1 MRSQDFERIH
11 IEFCDYYKD
20 KSKGDR
26 EYYDWINALSL
37 DESKPYGEA
46 KESFQWAKTMLRAL
60 REDADN
66 KYYGVLVGLPIMSM
80 NGNIYHERDLIAAAL
95 SLKGKHPSLNHK
107 DAFWFNEANRYGVLT
122 VVDAK
127 YEDGAVEAV
136 LQVPKSAVCPICD
149 GASMTSLIDN
159 QHIVNVSLEGRNNG
173 AFEFT
178 DPPFTLLTSTVL
190 PGIPLARIKPLEKI
204 MSEAFHS
211 TKSTGNKKLKYEA
224 KIIREDGLADVTQTD
239 TSGPK
244 PDGHMQCGDGMIF
257 SATKG
262 CCIPI
267 DEKEP
272 GSGAKPNATD
282 NAASAVE
289 ADLATTA
296 VGTPAVPDG
305 AFMQSGDPMGD
316 KMKGYERR
324 EGAEPNFKAYDPQST
339 KTNAGTSPLP
349 PDERSG
355 PTRSKPPER
364 SVPSAGSLP
373 SSVKTDVWTGDSPV
387 SAGVK
392 VGSATVEALP
402 SLEERKAAIK
412 ANQKANSFEAKAI
425 EWEQKHDEIYSK
437 YEQLI
442 GMYKQLDLTCKQAHE
457 TKEEAVR
464 SMHNSDV
471 DRQKYERLF
480 GDEAGNRRKIEMQLQ
495 DTQQQLNMIS
505 RKYNDALGTNLE
517 LSKKLTQANE
527 EYLEVA
533 KKLESTDEA
542 LERSRIEA
550 KKILKIRV

>member
-46 KESFQWAKTMLRAL
+46 KESFQWAKTMLRSL
-60 REDADN
+60 REDAEN

-211 TKSTGNKKLKYEA
+211 TISTGKKRMIKATLK
-224 KIIREDGLADVTQTD
+224 EDKNQNISNDNTTVNTNTLTTD
-239 TSGPK
+239 LRGTW
-244 PDGHMQCGDGMIF
+244 
-257 SATKG
+257 
-262 CCIPI
+262 
-267 DEKEP
+267 
-272 GSGAKPNATD
+272 
-282 NAASAVE
+282 
-289 ADLATTA
+289 
-296 VGTPAVPDG
+296 GTPLTTDAALRTNTSNMNKTV
-305 AFMQSGDPMGD
+305 ALGDSPADKVFKQTEEACPEGTQWNMETGKCEPMTD
-316 KMKGYERR
+316 KPMMTDKPVECSNCKPK
-324 EGAEPNFKAYDPQST
+324 EENTAPKFNMDM
-339 KTNAGTSPLP
+339 PL
-349 PDERSG
+349 SG
-355 PTRSKPPER
+355 PTKNSPPDFNI
-364 SVPSAGSLP
+364 P
-373 SSVKTDVWTGDSPV
+373 
-387 SAGVK
+387 K
-392 VGSATVEALP
+392 VGKLPNSDDNTYWAGKAPVEPSIMQGTRPPLEMLP
-402 SLEERKAAIK
+402 SLEERKAAII
-412 ANQKANSFEAKAI
+412 ANQKANNFEVKAI
-425 EWEQKHDEIYSK
+425 EWEQKHDEIYKK
-437 YEQLI
+437 YEQLL

-457 TKEEAVR
+457 AKEEATR
-464 SMHNSDV
+464 TMHNADV

-495 DTQQQLNMIS
+495 DTQQQLNGIS
-505 RKYNDALGTNLE
+505 KKYNEALGINLE
-517 LSKKLTQANE
+517 LSKKLTSANE
-527 EYLEVA
+527 EYLGIA
-533 KKLESTDEA
+533 KKLESTEEA
-542 LERSRIEA
+542 FGRAKNEA
-550 KKILKIRV
+550 KRITRIQA